1 MSLSFIL
8 DLNYVYHA
16 ALYATREYFARVRK
30 MQIYKKNNLW
40 QGKQRQNQI
49 LFLAH
54 FRPQVNVSPCLE
66 EAVRVFVE
74 VLFAGNQ

>member
-1 MSLSFIL
+1 MLHYMLRANISRACAKCKFI
-8 DLNYVYHA
+8 
-16 ALYATREYFARVRK
+16 
-30 MQIYKKNNLW
+30 KKNNLW